1 MAQGRSSLNCFK
13 TFDNLWFSA
22 LELFFLYFFFFSI
35 TQANDFL
42 GNLDFLGG
50 GVTSGSLLGS
60 GDFSFK
66 DTEPWCEL
74 FGPLSVA
81 AAARAP
87 GALQETEGFLADQDK
102 WRSPPFCSEFTRGSP
117 GRGPEPQPPALCVLV
132 AVCLPPTLLGPHLD
146 PRSLSSRVSH

>member
-13 TFDNLWFSA
+13 TFSNLWFSA
-22 LELFFLYFFFFSI
+22 LELFFLFGFFSI

-42 GNLDFLGG
+42 GNLDFLDG
-50 GVTSGSLLGS
+50 GVTSSILLGS

-66 DTEPWCEL
+66 NTGPWCEL

-81 AAARAP
+81 AAAQAP

-102 WRSPPFCSEFTRGSP
+102 WRSPPFCCEFLGETP
-117 GRGPEPQPPALCVLV
+117 GV
-132 AVCLPPTLLGPHLD
+132 A
-146 PRSLSSRVSH
+146 